1 MAKTIAHLKQGES
14 GIIKAFIGEELPVKL
29 MEMGCLPG
37 SAVELVQI
45 APLNDPLYITVD
57 GTHMAIR
64 RVTAAEIELEQNTQA

>member
-1 MAKTIAHLKQGES
+1 
-14 GIIKAFIGEELPVKL
+14 

-64 RVTAAEIELEQNTQA
+64 RVTAAEIELEQNPQA

>member
-64 RVTAAEIELEQNTQA
+64 RVTAAEIELEQNPQA

>member
-1 MAKTIAHLKQGES
+1 LAKTIAQLKQGES

>member
-1 MAKTIAHLKQGES
+1 MAKTIAQLKQGES

-37 SAVELVQI
+37 SAVKLVQI

-64 RVTAAEIELEQNTQA
+64 RVTAAEIELEQNPQA

>member
-1 MAKTIAHLKQGES
+1 MAKTIAQLKQGES
-14 GIIKAFIGEELPVKL
+14 GIIKAFIGDELPVKL

-64 RVTAAEIELEQNTQA
+64 RVTAAEIELEQNPQA

>member
-1 MAKTIAHLKQGES
+1 MAKTIAQLKQGES

-64 RVTAAEIELEQNTQA
+64 RVTAAEIELEQNPQA

>member
-29 MEMGCLPG
+29 IEMGCLPG
-37 SAVELVQI
+37 SAVEMVQI

-64 RVTAAEIELEQNTQA
+64 RVTAAEIELEQNPQA